1 MASSPARVNEAP
13 TTKHKNNYRSP
24 ALRARCPSSLSR
36 EAPYI
41 PAHRFLEPFADA
53 MRRGVAEE
61 LPGLGDVGLG
71 MAHVALPE
79 LPVARAALAHPR
91 EMFHQQRA
99 LEFEQLVQGGTFGY
113 RHVVHLV

>member
-1 MASSPARVNEAP
+1 MASSPARVNDAA
-13 TTKHKNNYRSP
+13 NF
-24 ALRARCPSSLSR
+24 PSSLSR

-41 PAHRFLEPFADA
+41 PTHRFLEPFADA

-71 MAHVALPE
+71 MAHVAIPE